1 MLILQD
7 SSKKIKRIVLACS
20 LAIGS
25 MAFHPNSNVISSINI
40 SEEQKR
46 KLDLKNEAEK
56 LRQDLI
62 QTRKNISSETKNKN
76 ELDEKISKAEKEIDE
91 LNEYINRLDSQI
103 HETENNII
111 AIEKDIEEKTELL
124 KETLVSIY
132 KAGDVSALDIVL
144 GAKSFEDFLDKAD
157 IVKSVSD
164 RVKEL
169 IDALNE
175 KSSELTAQKEN
186 LENMKQKQESERAN
200 VESKRKELQELF
212 EESEKRLKEYGESES
227 QTQKQIDETDAQIKR
242 IDSAIERYYEE
253 QRRKEEEL
261 KKQRSA
267 QSNTIT
273 QTVQRASQVVNEGEF
288 VWPVP
293 GFRIISS
300 GYTDCVNRRS
310 AHGAIDIAGSGIY
323 GANIVASGAGV
334 VRMANS
340 CVDAYGQGGGGYGKF
355 VWIDHGNGK
364 STLYGH
370 MSAVNV
376 SIGQRVSRGQV
387 IGHVGNTGHSTGP
400 HLHFEFRLDGKRVNP
415 LNYVHN

>member
-1 MLILQD
+1 MHL
-7 SSKKIKRIVLACS
+7 
-20 LAIGS
+20 
-25 MAFHPNSNVISSINI
+25 
-40 SEEQKR
+40 
-46 KLDLKNEAEK
+46 
-56 LRQDLI
+56 
-62 QTRKNISSETKNKN
+62 
-76 ELDEKISKAEKEIDE
+76 
-91 LNEYINRLDSQI
+91 Y
-103 HETENNII
+103 
-111 AIEKDIEEKTELL
+111 
-124 KETLVSIY
+124 
-132 KAGDVSALDIVL
+132 AL
-144 GAKSFEDFLDKAD
+144 
-157 IVKSVSD
+157 
-164 RVKEL
+164 
-169 IDALNE
+169 
-175 KSSELTAQKEN
+175 
-186 LENMKQKQESERAN
+186 
-200 VESKRKELQELF
+200 
-212 EESEKRLKEYGESES
+212 
-227 QTQKQIDETDAQIKR
+227 ETDAQIKR

-261 KKQRSA
+261 KKQGNA
-267 QSNTIT
+267 QNNNNTNNNNNNTIT
-273 QTVQRASQVVNEGEF
+273 QTVQKASEAVNEGEF

-293 GFRIISS
+293 GFSIISS

-370 MSAVNV
+370 MSTVNV

-387 IGHVGNTGHSTGP
+387 IGNVGNTGHSTGP